1 MRYFDLGYDTYFGGE
16 HGAECGAWYKKGS
29 FEKHSDSAYTL
40 DEILEDRPFSP
51 GEFFPPKPEAQKVS
65 DMTGVE
71 LIRQALNGERGD
83 DQQKIATAGMQIVEL
98 LLRKNRDYGG
108 SAWKRPVLA
117 PSLEPRTAMLCRMS
131 DKIERIQSLLE
142 KGGNEV
148 KDESLNDTFKD
159 LCGYLMLYVAFEG

>member
-1 MRYFDLGYDTYFGGE
+1 MRYFDIGYDTYFGGE
-16 HGAECGAWYKKGS
+16 HGAKCGAWYKKGT
-29 FEKHSDSAYTL
+29 FEKHTDSIYTL
-40 DEILEDRPFSP
+40 DEILLHSHWAYQLEV
-51 GEFFPPKPEAQKVS
+51 FPPKQKES

-83 DQQKIATAGMQIVEL
+83 DQQKIATTGMQIVEL

-117 PSLEPRTAMLCRMS
+117 PSLGPHTAMLCRMS

-148 KDESLNDTFKD
+148 KDESLNDTFRD

>member
-1 MRYFDLGYDTYFGGE
+1 MRYFNLGYIKYFGGE
-16 HGAECGAWYKKGS
+16 HGAECGAWYNRVT
-29 FEKHSDSAYTL
+29 FEKHSDSIYTL
-40 DEILEDRPFSP
+40 DEILADRGLDSV
-51 GEFFPPKPEAQKVS
+51 EEVFPPKQKES

-83 DQQKIATAGMQIVEL
+83 DQQKIATTGMQIVEL

-117 PSLEPRTAMLCRMS
+117 PSLGPHTAMLCRMS

-148 KDESLNDTFKD
+148 KDESLNDTFRD

>member
-1 MRYFDLGYDTYFGGE
+1 MRYFDLGFTLLF
-16 HGAECGAWYKKGS
+16 GAEAGNSNGGWYS
-29 FEKHSDSAYTL
+29 YDFSRSHDSEYSL
-40 DEILEDRPFSP
+40 DWILENFP
-51 GEFFPPKPEAQKVS
+51 EAKEVFPPPEHDQKKVS

-148 KDESLNDTFKD
+148 KDESLNDTFRD

>member
-29 FEKHSDSAYTL
+29 FEKHSNSTYTL
-40 DEILEDRPFSP
+40 DEILEDRPWRV
-51 GEFFPPKPEAQKVS
+51 EVFPPKPEAQKVS
-65 DMTGVE
+65 DMSGVE

-148 KDESLNDTFKD
+148 KDESLNDTFRD

>member
-1 MRYFDLGYDTYFGGE
+1 M
-16 HGAECGAWYKKGS
+16 
-29 FEKHSDSAYTL
+29 
-40 DEILEDRPFSP
+40 
-51 GEFFPPKPEAQKVS
+51 KPEAQKVS

-71 LIRQALNGERGD
+71 LIWQALNGERGE
-83 DQQKIATAGMQIVEL
+83 DQQKIAAAGMQIVEL
-98 LLRKNRDYGG
+98 LLRKNRDYGS

-148 KDESLNDTFKD
+148 KDESLNDTFRD